1 VFGYDLTGSTS
12 TLFLFGIAV
21 GAVASLDLRLLLTR
35 PWPAA
40 SRAADARRTD
50 ARHQRET
57 AFINRDRDTRL
68 EHQQRADGA
77 SALSGDYS
85 LTGRAEVTRSRGM

>member
-1 VFGYDLTGSTS
+1 MYGYHLTGWTG

-21 GAVASLDLRLLLTR
+21 GAVVSLGLWLLLAR
-35 PWPAA
+35 PRPTA
-40 SRAADARRTD
+40 SRAADARRAA
-50 ARHQRET
+50 ARFHRQM